1 MYAMIVITRITKVL
15 LLLAL
20 MVPMS
25 GTVRA
30 QAVDEDFKAFVERFV
45 TDCEFQKSRV
55 VFPVEALLHEEDTV
69 RVVMVDE
76 KDWGDCVPFSEY
88 KLMIGSSITDGVT
101 VLIVQVED
109 TGVWVEYRFG
119 LVDNKWFLQRVEDYS
134 M

>member
-1 MYAMIVITRITKVL
+1 MIVITRITKVL